1 MSKPTKSDQIAWR
14 CRMADAHGP
23 LASAMLV
30 GLDLIEVPCETKFGG
45 EPGFEA
51 LSADTPVQSG
61 VEPPN
66 PAGIPGRPPGH
77 CPQVPDPETPPS
89 QLARPRRAG
98 GGGGSTVL
106 AGDAQP
112 ADMIPPT
119 AAQYCEHPI
128 RCDDGARE
136 PCGMCPPCHAR
147 RVALADEREW
157 AREYAKVSELEEREE
172 G

>member
-1 MSKPTKSDQIAWR
+1 MKLCTDP
-14 CRMADAHGP
+14 HGP

-30 GLDLIEVPCETKFGG
+30 GFDLIAVACETKFGG

-66 PAGIPGRPPGH
+66 PAGIPGRPPGR
-77 CPQVPDPETPPS
+77 CPQVPDP
-89 QLARPRRAG
+89 A
-98 GGGGSTVL
+98 
-106 AGDAQP
+106 
-112 ADMIPPT
+112 
-119 AAQYCEHPI
+119 CEHSVC
-128 RCDDGARE
+128 CDDGATE

>member
-1 MSKPTKSDQIAWR
+1 MKLCTDP
-14 CRMADAHGP
+14 HGP
-23 LASAMLV
+23 LASDMLV
-30 GLDLIEVPCETKFGG
+30 GFDLIAVACETKFGG

-89 QLARPRRAG
+89 QLARPTCAG

-112 ADMIPPT
+112 ADTIPPT
-119 AAQYCEHPI
+119 AAMPQPVLL
-128 RCDDGARE
+128 AAL
-136 PCGMCPPCHAR
+136 HAGGSWTVR
-147 RVALADEREW
+147 LKPR
-157 AREYAKVSELEEREE
+157 K